1 MRDPHIHVERTP
13 LPGFGHAAMR
23 DLIARATGLTSDLPK
38 TVGTG
43 CGRRRPLAMTSTV
56 PERVTCLACREYAR
70 RRYLDE
76 AESAELLLQLCD
88 AEPELMARA
97 GAKSGVTPADLA
109 EQAREDR
116 AAAARYATEVTR

>member
-1 MRDPHIHVERTP
+1 MRDPHIHVEKTP

-23 DLIARATGLTSDLPK
+23 DLIARATGLTGDLPK

-43 CGRRRPLAMTSTV
+43 CGRRRPLTMTSMV

-76 AESAELLLQLCD
+76 AESAELLVQLYGI
-88 AEPELMARA
+88 EPELMAQA
-97 GAKSGVTPADLA
+97 GTKSGVTPADLA
-109 EQAREDR
+109 QQARQDR
-116 AAAARYATEVTR
+116 VTAARYATGVTR